1 MKVIEKDTLI
11 GKRITKLDAP
21 EKASG
26 KTRYVHDLN
35 LPGQLHG
42 MILRSKHLHARITR
56 IDTSKARALPGVHAV
71 LTAADVPYQRPLG
84 VGKDQLP
91 LKSDIVRSLRDEI
104 AAVAADSEEIAAAA
118 LALIEVDY
126 EDLPALTDPRDALKP
141 GAPIIHA
148 EKLPPAAPHDALK
161 PGAPGDAG
169 AQRRNVAMSFDY
181 ANGDVRQGEAESDV
195 IVDDWFSLHYVTHC
209 CMGVSGVIA
218 EFDPRGNLTLHS
230 NTQVPFLHKRE
241 FAEILDIDPGRIRI
255 IQPPIGG
262 AFGSK
267 LDIYPFEPI
276 CVFLAKATDRPVK
289 LVFSRE
295 EEFIASPTRQP
306 VLLHLRSGAK
316 KDGTFTFRDCETLHD
331 NGAYTSWGAT
341 TPFVMMQTISSLYRV
356 PHCKYHTTSV
366 YTNNPYAGSFRGYGN
381 LQATFAVEQ
390 QIDKLAEALGID
402 PLAIRLKNAQDPGET
417 TPQGMHF
424 KTCGLKECLRTAAT
438 ASQWSAR
445 AAAAKAAQAEPGRYK
460 RGVGM
465 ASMLH
470 VGGGAKIYPSDGCG
484 TILKIDDFARVT
496 LMTGASEIGQGSET
510 VLAQLV
516 CEELGLPMEA
526 VTVVNNDTDIT
537 PWDVGVHASRTT
549 FIGGNSAIGA
559 ARKARAKIVA
569 AASRMTGLPQAEI
582 DMRSGY
588 LVRRASGEAIMTLA
602 KLLRSLH
609 FSDKAEL
616 VTTTHYYEPPSQH
629 QDKSFKGDVSAA
641 YAWATQVV
649 EIEVDTETGI
659 VKLLKVTA
667 AHDVGR
673 VLNRL
678 GIEGQIEGGIVMGQG
693 YAMTEELIVDHGV
706 VRNPGFRDYKL
717 VTAPEIPEMDVHF
730 IETMDGEGPQG
741 AKGVGEAPAICI
753 AAATAN
759 AIYNATGVRITALP
773 FTPEKVYRALVAA
786 RAGKAQPRETARSP
800 APGRPK
806 PGEVPSGD
814 RTRHSASER
823 ST

>member
-1 MKVIEKDTLI
+1 M
-11 GKRITKLDAP
+11 
-21 EKASG
+21 
-26 KTRYVHDLN
+26 
-35 LPGQLHG
+35 
-42 MILRSKHLHARITR
+42 
-56 IDTSKARALPGVHAV
+56 HAV
-71 LTAADVPYQRPLG
+71 LTAADVTYQRPLG

-91 LKSDIVRSLRDEI
+91 LKGDKVRSRRDEI
-104 AAVAADSEEIAAAA
+104 AAVAAETEEIAQAA
-118 LALIEVDY
+118 LALIDVDY
-126 EDLPALTDPRDALKP
+126 EDLPPLTDPAEALKP
-141 GAPIIHA
+141 GAPVIHDERVA
-148 EKLPPAAPHDALK
+148 PPAPHESLK
-161 PGAPGDAG
+161 PGAPTDAE
-169 AQRRNVAMSFDY
+169 AHRHNVAMTFDY
-181 ANGDVRQGEAESDV
+181 AQGDVAVGEAESDV
-195 IVDDWFSLHYVTHC
+195 IVDGWFKLHYVTHC

-218 EFDPRGNLTLHS
+218 EFDPSGNLTLHS

-241 FAEILDIDPGRIRI
+241 FAEILGMDPGRIRI

-262 AFGSK
+262 GFGSK

-276 CVFLAKATDRPVK
+276 CVFLAKATNRPVK

-316 KDGTFTFRDCETLHD
+316 NDGTFTFRTCETLHD

-356 PHCKYHTTSV
+356 PHCKYHTTAV

-390 QIDKLAEALGID
+390 QIDELAEKLGLD
-402 PLAIRLKNAQDPGET
+402 PLAIRSKNAQEPGET

-424 KTCGLKECLRTAAT
+424 KTCGLKQCLSTAAG
-438 ASQWSAR
+438 ASDFLAKQR
-445 AAAAKAAQAEPGRYK
+445 AAIAAQTKPGRYK
-460 RGVGM
+460 RGVGI

-484 TILKIDDFARVT
+484 TILKIDDFAHVT
-496 LMTGASEIGQGSET
+496 LITGASEIGQGSET

-516 CEELGLPMEA
+516 CEELGVPLDA

-559 ARKARAKIVA
+559 ARKAKAKILA
-569 AASRMTGLPQAEI
+569 AAAKVTGVPEGDLEL
-582 DMRSGY
+582 RSGHI
-588 LVRRASGEAIMTLA
+588 VRAASGEALTNLA

-616 VTTTHYYEPPSQH
+616 VMTTHYYEPPSHH
-629 QDKSFKGDVSAA
+629 QDKQFKGDVSAA
-641 YAWATQVV
+641 YAWATQVAEV
-649 EIEVDTETGI
+649 EVDIETG
-659 VKLLKVTA
+659 VVRLLKVTG

-693 YAMTEELIVDHGV
+693 YALTEELIVDHGV

-717 VTAPEIPEMDVHF
+717 VTAPEIPQMDIHF

-741 AKGVGEAPAICI
+741 AKGVGEAPAICV

-759 AIYNATGVRITALP
+759 AICNATGVRIRELP
-773 FTPEKVYRALVAA
+773 FTPEKVYRALH
-786 RAGKAQPRETARSP
+786 KAKTAR
-800 APGRPK
+800 
-806 PGEVPSGD
+806 
-814 RTRHSASER
+814 
-823 ST
+823 